1 MMPVSVAATAVIG
14 PHVTLHGDTVVG
26 EFVIL
31 GEAFSGAGDDE
42 LSLVIGRDARIRS
55 HSVIYAGSTIGDR
68 FQTGH
73 GVMIRERNEIG
84 NDVSI
89 GTHSIVEHHVVLGDH
104 VRIHSNAFI
113 PEFSVVEEG
122 AWIGPN
128 VVFTNAA
135 YPLSRD
141 AKANLR
147 GPHLLPGAK
156 IGANATLLPGVTIGR
171 DALVGAGSVVVK
183 DVPDGTVVVG
193 NPARIVRRVE
203 DLAAYAPAPGSTVSR
218 GG

>member
-1 MMPVSVAATAVIG
+1 MPVSVASTARIG
-14 PHVTLHGDTVVG
+14 RHVKLHGDAEVG
-26 EFVIL
+26 EYVIL
-31 GEAFSGAGDDE
+31 GEPFAGAADDE
-42 LSLVIGRDARIRS
+42 LELVIGPDARIRS
-55 HSVIYAGSTIGDR
+55 HSVIYAGSTIGER

-84 NDVSI
+84 SDVSV
-89 GTHSIVEHHVVLGDH
+89 GTHSVVEHHVVLRDR

-113 PEFSVVEEG
+113 PEYSIVEEG
-122 AWIGPN
+122 GWIGPN

-141 AKANLR
+141 AKSNLR
-147 GPHLLPGAK
+147 GPHVMPNAK

-171 DALVGAGSVVVK
+171 DALVGAGSVVVH
-183 DVPDGTVVVG
+183 DVPDGAVVVG
-193 NPARIVRRVE
+193 NPARVVRRVE
-203 DLAAYAPAPGSTVSR
+203 DLAAYATPAIEPSR